1 MATILEQYRI
11 SDFLEWYRDKKLIL
25 NPDFQRG
32 SVWTPAA
39 RSFLIDTILR
49 QLPIPKIYLRTK
61 VDVATQRSVREVVD
75 GQQRLRAIIDFS
87 NDRFALSKR
96 ADELAGLRYSTL
108 DPEYQEIF
116 ISYPIAVGQLLNA
129 DDDDVL
135 EVFSRLNSYTVTLN
149 AAEKRHAQFQ
159 GEFKWIIRNTSRKWH
174 VLWEEYK
181 VVTVRQRVRMLDD
194 SLIAELFGVMLEGV
208 TDGGQSKITGLYQR
222 YDRDFES
229 DDPVIDR
236 VDNVLDFIV
245 SNLADD
251 LIGTPILNAPHFL
264 MFFAAV
270 AHAIF
275 GIPDG
280 AMRDKMPERD
290 DTALSDLEAARTQ
303 LMELAA
309 VIDSDDPVPGYEDFW
324 RASKGSTQ
332 RIASRRIRFP
342 VFYRALI
349 P

>member
-11 SDFLEWYRDKKLIL
+11 SDFLEWYNEKKLIL

-39 RSFLIDTILR
+39 RSYLIDTILR

-61 VDVATQRSVREVVD
+61 VDTTTQRSVREVVD
-75 GQQRLRAIIDFS
+75 GQQRLRAIIDFA

-96 ADELAGLRYSTL
+96 AGEFAGLRYSTL
-108 DPEYQEIF
+108 DPDHQEVF

-129 DDDDVL
+129 TDDDVL
-135 EVFSRLNSYTVTLN
+135 EVFSRLNSYTVSLN
-149 AAEKRHAQFQ
+149 PAEKRHAQFQ
-159 GEFKWIIRNTSRKWH
+159 GEFKWAVRNASRKWH
-174 VLWEEYK
+174 VLWDKYK
-181 VVTVRQRVRMLDD
+181 IVTVRQRVRMQDD
-194 SLIAELFGVMLEGV
+194 SLMAELFGVMLEGV
-208 TDGGQSKITGLYQR
+208 TDGGQPKITGLYQK
-222 YDRDFES
+222 YDRKFKP
-229 DDPVIDR
+229 DDPVIGH
-236 VDNVLDFIV
+236 VNKVLDFIV

-251 LIGTPILNAPHFL
+251 LIDTPILNAPHFL

-270 AHAIF
+270 ALALF
-275 GIPDG
+275 DIPEG
-280 AMRDKMPERD
+280 AMGNKMPKRNKA
-290 DTALSDLEAARTQ
+290 ALSDLEDARTR

-309 VIDSDDPVPGYEDFW
+309 VIDSDEPVPGYEDFW

-342 VFYRALI
+342 VFYKALI